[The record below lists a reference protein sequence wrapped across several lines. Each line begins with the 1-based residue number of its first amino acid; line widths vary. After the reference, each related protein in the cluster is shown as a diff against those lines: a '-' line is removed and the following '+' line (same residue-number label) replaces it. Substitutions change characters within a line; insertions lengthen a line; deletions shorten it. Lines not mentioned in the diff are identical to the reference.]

1 MYAAVEDCVLDAWDR
16 SLCRRH
22 PRHVSLH
29 FDGIRVGGIDP
40 AVDVKTLCD
49 EAMQAIQEKTQ
60 SVLWKSVTFSL
71 GSCADRRLRVQKF
84 PSGTKSLWRKR
95 IAFLLLSFA
104 CCQTGWKMSSSCS
117 TRRTTRIL
125 LQDGLVPNAIASY

>member
-1 MYAAVEDCVLDAWDR
+1 MLRPFSKCMRQLEDCVLDAWDR

-60 SVLWKSVTFSL
+60 LNVSVVE
-71 GSCADRRLRVQKF
+71 RRH
-84 PSGTKSLWRKR
+84 
-95 IAFLLLSFA
+95 IFL
-104 CCQTGWKMSSSCS
+104 
-117 TRRTTRIL
+117 
-125 LQDGLVPNAIASY
+125 